1 MTTSIGNVIG
11 LALRPA
17 RAAAMQVVTEANAT
31 RDGCLI
37 GDHSKSS
44 KRGITLLSARQ
55 WDEVIEARG
64 EALPWHAR
72 RANVLID
79 AGDLAALVGK
89 RIRVGEVEIEV
100 NGITHPCAHIEE
112 MHGLLQALSGTR
124 GGVYGRIANDGVI
137 RVGDA
142 VTLMESDERGVD
154 SRGEFRPSGGR

>member
-1 MTTSIGNVIG
+1 MNSPIGNVIG

-17 RAAAMQVVTEANAT
+17 RAASMQIVDEARAT
-31 RDGCLI
+31 RDGCLD
-37 GDHSKSS
+37 GDHSKSA
-44 KRGITLLSARQ
+44 KRGITLLSSRQ
-55 WDEVIEARG
+55 WDEVIEAMG

-79 AGDLAALVGK
+79 AGDLAGFVGK

-112 MHGLLQALSGTR
+112 MHGLLKALGGTR
-124 GGVYGRIANDGVI
+124 GGVYGRIVNDGVI

-142 VTLMESDERGVD
+142 VVVVD
-154 SRGEFRPSGGR
+154 GQPRPSGER